1 MTDLY
6 KVLGVSRDASDSDI
20 KKAFRKQSL
29 QYHPDRN
36 GDKSG
41 QELEDITN
49 KFKAANEAYEVL
61 SDSEKRQQYN
71 MGGMDAVNGRP
82 GGGDPSQDIDQ
93 IFSMF
98 FGGGMPGMPGFP
110 GGGGGGPN
118 IRVFHSGGGGHPF
131 GGGGHPFGGGGHP
144 FGGNP
149 FQQFFRHI
157 EKPQAIVK
165 NIQITMQQSYT
176 GITIPV
182 EIEAVNV
189 QNNIQST
196 EIKTIQL
203 PIPAGINSNEQII
216 LENEGHNI
224 NDEVHGDIK
233 IVIVIENNT
242 PFQREGMDLTY
253 KKSITLKE
261 ALCGF
266 SFEFQHLNEKNLCI
280 NNTVNH
286 SVIKPG
292 YKKVIPNLGFARD
305 GQIGN
310 LVIEFAVVFPDQLS
324 KDQIAELNNIL

>member
-6 KVLGVSRDASDSDI
+6 KVLGIRRDASDSDI

-49 KFKAANEAYEVL
+49 KFKAANEAYEIL

-71 MGGMDAVNGRP
+71 MGGMDAVNGRTG
-82 GGGDPSQDIDQ
+82 GGGDPFQDMDQ
-93 IFSMF
+93 VFSMF
-98 FGGGMPGMPGFP
+98 FGGGMPSMPGFS
-110 GGGGGGPN
+110 GGGPN

-131 GGGGHPFGGGGHP
+131 GSGHPFQH
-144 FGGNP
+144 
-149 FQQFFRHI
+149 FFRHI

-182 EIEAVNV
+182 EIEAINV

-196 EIKTIQL
+196 EIKSIQL
-203 PIPAGINSNEQII
+203 SIPPGMNNNELMI
-216 LENEGHNI
+216 LENQGHNI
-224 NDEVHGDIK
+224 NDEVRGDIK
-233 IVIVIENNT
+233 IVILVENNT
-242 PFQREGMDLTY
+242 QFQREGMDLSY

-266 SFEFQHLNEKNLCI
+266 SFEFQHLNDKNLCI
-280 NNTVNH
+280 NNLVNH

-292 YKKVIPNLGFARD
+292 YKKVIPNLGFMRD
-305 GQIGN
+305 GKIGS
-310 LVIEFAVVFPDQLS
+310 LIIEFDVSFPDQLS
-324 KDQIAELNNIL
+324 KDQIAELNDIL